1 MSKMVLY
8 SSRDK
13 QWQVK
18 CIFAGMKKSQLPVY
32 HSIYILE
39 VCIIA
44 CIVSPHMLLLVKYHI
59 QTLFLSCNVSVLY
72 FVLDN

>member
-1 MSKMVLY
+1 MASEMHICGHEKV
-8 SSRDK
+8 S
-13 QWQVK
+13 VT
-18 CIFAGMKKSQLPVY
+18 CIPAN